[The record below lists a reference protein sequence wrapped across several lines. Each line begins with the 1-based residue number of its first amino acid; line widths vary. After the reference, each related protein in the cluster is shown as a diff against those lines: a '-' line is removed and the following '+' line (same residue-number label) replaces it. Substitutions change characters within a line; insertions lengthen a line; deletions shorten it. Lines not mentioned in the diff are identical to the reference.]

1 MTFVLR
7 LFILFLTPKGL
18 GIFRLC
24 HLRWICLAK
33 FSWLSA
39 DWALTLLPAC
49 TSVLGAGRGRWQSPP
64 VQAPVPQS
72 QQVPWGTPGAPAFL
86 STLVQKAG
94 LEGGHALTGFEVPAL
109 DLACLT
115 HQSVWVLV
123 MG

>member
-1 MTFVLR
+1 MDL
-7 LFILFLTPKGL
+7 L
-18 GIFRLC
+18 GQVQLAFS
-24 HLRWICLAK
+24 RWGPDPFASMHECPGRRARPLA
-33 FSWLSA
+33 
-39 DWALTLLPAC
+39 
-49 TSVLGAGRGRWQSPP
+49 QSPP

-109 DLACLT
+109 DLARLT